1 MNTRQNQ
8 QTNPDENIVIT
19 DTLKEQILAV
29 RDTGRTNMF
38 DIFFVQRVAYEMELY
53 ELVEFLEDRNN
64 RAAYTNFILHGKTR

>member
-29 RDTGRTNMF
+29 RGTGRTNMF

>member
-1 MNTRQNQ
+1 MITMQNQ

-38 DIFFVQRVAYEMELY
+38 DIFCVQRVAYEMELY
-53 ELVEFLEDRNN
+53 ELVEFLEDRTN

>member
-1 MNTRQNQ
+1 MNTKPNQ
-8 QTNPDENIVIT
+8 QTNPDENIVID
-19 DTLKEQILAV
+19 DTLKEQILAI

-38 DIFFVQRVAYEMELY
+38 DVPYVQRIAYEMELY

>member
-38 DIFFVQRVAYEMELY
+38 DIFFVQHVAYEMELY